1 MDLRMRALVL
11 RVLCVWSLECER
23 ASDAILKQ
31 PSTVMWLVTQMGG
44 STPKGC
50 AVADESVLLHVRGC
64 AAVLLASCLQVCGGV
79 GLLIGLFCS

>member
-31 PSTVMWLVTQMGG
+31 PSTVMWFVILV
-44 STPKGC
+44 KE
-50 AVADESVLLHVRGC
+50 A
-64 AAVLLASCLQVCGGV
+64 
-79 GLLIGLFCS
+79 